1 MMIFLTVLKVIGII
15 LLVILGIILFVLG
28 LVLFLPVRYRLDAD
42 ADQREKKYDGHVKVT
57 WLFRFLHARAWAES
71 GENGSDIGYEVK
83 VAGIKLMSSE
93 DEASEDDEEL
103 PDYDSVL
110 GDMDLGEDVA
120 GPEPNLRDK
129 VSRDAVPHDMV
140 PQETAGQKAADQKAA
155 YQKIPEIEEPFD
167 DRVLSE
173 FDQETEYDSG
183 NEKEHKGFFSKIRE
197 IIDKCVS
204 AVRNLSYTIKN
215 ICDKIKQILLDISYY
230 KELWESAET
239 QEVVADLLEKTAFL
253 WRRIR
258 PRKWHMRLHF
268 GFSDPATTGETLGAM
283 CAFNPLY
290 GEHIQLQPDFD
301 EEIIEGDFY
310 LSGHIQLFFVV
321 VIGLK
326 IYFNKKLKTVI
337 GRFKRGR
344 RRSENTR
351 KKAA

>member
-15 LLVILGIILFVLG
+15 LLVILGIVLFVLG
-28 LVLFLPVRYRLDAD
+28 LVLFLPVRYRMDAD
-42 ADQREKKYDGHVKVT
+42 ADQRIKKYDGHVNVM

-71 GENGSDIGYEVK
+71 GEDGNGIGYEVK

-93 DEASEDDEEL
+93 DEAQEEDEEL
-103 PDYDSVL
+103 PDYDPVL
-110 GDMDLGEDVA
+110 GDMDLGEEVTVPETTGQGEAHPDAASQDV
-120 GPEPNLRDK
+120 
-129 VSRDAVPHDMV
+129 V
-140 PQETAGQKAADQKAA
+140 PQETAEDKMS
-155 YQKIPEIEEPFD
+155 EPFD
-167 DRVLSE
+167 NKVLSE
-173 FDQETEYDSG
+173 FDHETGDDGG
-183 NEKEHKGFFSKIRE
+183 NEKEHKSFFSKIRE

-258 PRKWHMRLHF
+258 PRKWRMRLHF
-268 GFSDPATTGETLGAM
+268 GFSNPATTGEALGAM

-301 EEIIEGDFY
+301 EEIIEGDFE

-321 VIGLK
+321 VIALK
-326 IYFNKKLKTVI
+326 IYFNKKLKAVI

-344 RRSENTR
+344 RRENSR

>member
-15 LLVILGIILFVLG
+15 LLVILGIILFILG
-28 LVLFLPVRYRLDAD
+28 LILFLPVRYRLDAD
-42 ADQREKKYDGHVKVT
+42 ADQRIKKYDGHVNVT

-71 GENGSDIGYEVK
+71 GEDGNGIGYEVK
-83 VAGIKLMSSE
+83 VAGIKIMSSE
-93 DEASEDDEEL
+93 DDVQEEDEEL
-103 PDYDSVL
+103 PDHDPVL
-110 GDMDLGEDVA
+110 GDMDLGEEVTVPESGGQDVA
-120 GPEPNLRDK
+120 EKNVTEKYVAEQKKPETL
-129 VSRDAVPHDMV
+129 VSQD
-140 PQETAGQKAADQKAA
+140 
-155 YQKIPEIEEPFD
+155 EPDPID

-173 FDQETEYDSG
+173 FGSDAGDD
-183 NEKEHKGFFSKIRE
+183 KGFFEKVRE

-204 AVRNLSYTIKN
+204 AVRNLGYTIKN

-258 PRKWHMRLHF
+258 PRKWNMRLHF
-268 GFSDPATTGETLGAM
+268 GFSDPATTGEALGVM

-301 EEIIEGDFY
+301 EEIIEGDFF

-321 VIGLK
+321 VIALK
-326 IYFNKKLKTVI
+326 IYFNKKLKAVI
-337 GRFKRGR
+337 SRFKRGR
-344 RRSENTR
+344 RKDDHSCNNR

>member
-1 MMIFLTVLKVIGII
+1 MTIFLTVLKVIGII
-15 LLVILGIILFVLG
+15 LLVILGIILFILG
-28 LVLFLPVRYRLDAD
+28 LVLFLPVRYRMDAD
-42 ADQREKKYDGHVKVT
+42 ADQREKKYNGHVNVT

-71 GENGSDIGYEVK
+71 GESGNDIGYEVK

-93 DEASEDDEEL
+93 DEPQEEDEEL
-103 PDYDSVL
+103 PDYDPVL
-110 GDMDLGEDVA
+110 GDMDLGEEVTEPETAVQDVSSQ
-120 GPEPNLRDK
+120 EPAPQDV
-129 VSRDAVPHDMV
+129 VS
-140 PQETAGQKAADQKAA
+140 QETADQEQVESA
-155 YQKIPEIEEPFD
+155 EPFD
-167 DRVLSE
+167 DRVLRE
-173 FDQETEYDSG
+173 FDDEAGDDSG
-183 NEKEHKGFFSKIRE
+183 DEKEHKGFFSKIRE
-197 IIDKCVS
+197 IVDKCVS

-258 PRKWHMRLHF
+258 PRKWNMRLHF
-268 GFSDPATTGETLGAM
+268 GFSDPATTGEALGAM

-290 GEHIQLQPDFD
+290 GDHIQLQPDFD

-321 VIGLK
+321 VIALK
-326 IYFNKKLKTVI
+326 IYFNKKLKAVI

-344 RRSENTR
+344 RRSEQTR
-351 KKAA
+351 KRAA

>member
-15 LLVILGIILFVLG
+15 LLVILGIVLFVLG
-28 LVLFLPVRYRLDAD
+28 LVLFLPVRYRMDAD
-42 ADQREKKYDGHVKVT
+42 ADQRIKKYDGHVNVT

-71 GENGSDIGYEVK
+71 GEDGNGIGYEVK

-93 DEASEDDEEL
+93 DEAQEEDEEL
-103 PDYDSVL
+103 PDYDPVL
-110 GDMDLGEDVA
+110 GDMDLGEEVTVPETTGQDSAEQDVA
-120 GPEPNLRDK
+120 EKNVIEKYVAEQKEPESSESQDP
-129 VSRDAVPHDMV
+129 
-140 PQETAGQKAADQKAA
+140 
-155 YQKIPEIEEPFD
+155 ID
-167 DRVLSE
+167 DRVLKE
-173 FDQETEYDSG
+173 FDR
-183 NEKEHKGFFSKIRE
+183 EHKSFFVKIRE

-258 PRKWHMRLHF
+258 PRKWNMRLHF
-268 GFSDPATTGETLGAM
+268 GFSDPATTGEALGAM

-301 EEIIEGDFY
+301 EEIIEGDFE

-321 VIGLK
+321 VIALK
-326 IYFNKKLKTVI
+326 IYFNKKLKAVI

-344 RRSENTR
+344 RRENSR

>member
-15 LLVILGIILFVLG
+15 LLVILGIVLFVLG
-28 LVLFLPVRYRLDAD
+28 LILFLPVRYRMDAN
-42 ADQREKKYDGHVKVT
+42 ADQRIKKYDGHVNVT
-57 WLFRFLHARAWAES
+57 WLFRFLYARAWAES
-71 GENGSDIGYEVK
+71 GEDGNGFGYEVK

-93 DEASEDDEEL
+93 DEAQEEDEEL
-103 PDYDSVL
+103 PDYDPVL
-110 GDMDLGEDVA
+110 GDMDLGEEVTMPDTTGQDAAKQNVTEQKEPA
-120 GPEPNLRDK
+120 PPEFQDP
-129 VSRDAVPHDMV
+129 
-140 PQETAGQKAADQKAA
+140 
-155 YQKIPEIEEPFD
+155 ID
-167 DRVLSE
+167 DRVLRE
-173 FDQETEYDSG
+173 FDR
-183 NEKEHKGFFSKIRE
+183 EHKSFFEKICE

-215 ICDKIKQILLDISYY
+215 IYDKIKQILLDISYY

-239 QEVVADLLEKTAFL
+239 QEVVSDLLEKTAFL

-258 PRKWHMRLHF
+258 PRKWNMRLHF
-268 GFSDPATTGETLGAM
+268 GFSDPATTGEALGAM

-321 VIGLK
+321 VIAIK
-326 IYFNKKLKTVI
+326 IYFNKKLKAVI

-344 RRSENTR
+344 RRENSR